1 MYKTYEYR
9 IYPNKEQ
16 EILLAKHFGCTRLVY
31 NKALELQEALYKEGK
46 KHLST
51 FDLCKELTKWKQS
64 GKFSFLYEIS
74 NSALQQELIHLGKSY
89 TKFFVNLKA
98 NGNKLKCKKKSIR
111 RKERESE
118 YQFTAKDIECYP
130 RFKSKRSK
138 QSYSLPET
146 CYVEFEKSIIRI
158 PKFQEGIK
166 ARLHRTFEGKIKT
179 CTVKRS
185 TTGKYFI
192 CVLVSENLK
201 TPTKEAVIKDTTV
214 GIDLGLE
221 NFATLSTGE
230 VIENMKFLDN
240 NLQRLRI
247 LSKRASKKVKGSN
260 NQKKAY
266 SRISVLHEK
275 IRNRRADFLHKL
287 TYKLT
292 HDNQVST
299 VCIEDLNTKGMLQNK
314 KLSRGIS
321 DVAWSEF
328 TRQLEYKCEW
338 YGKNLLKVNR
348 FYPSSKTCHECGFI
362 KEDLTLKE
370 RKWTCPQ
377 CGHEHNRDFNAS
389 LNIRDEALR
398 QNLAGQ
404 GMPKELAESFS

>member
-9 IYPNKEQ
+9 IYPSKEQ

-31 NKALELQEALYKEGK
+31 NKALELQQILHKEGERC
-46 KHLST
+46 LSA
-51 FDLCKELTKWKQS
+51 FDLCKELTKWKQTEE
-64 GKFSFLYEIS
+64 FSFLYEVS
-74 NSALQQELIHLGKSY
+74 NKGLQQSLLNLGKAY
-89 TKFFVNLKA
+89 KNFFTNLKA
-98 NGNKLKCKKKSIR
+98 NGNKLKYRKKSIK

-118 YQFTAKDIECYP
+118 YHFTEKDIKCYP

-138 QSYSLPET
+138 QSYSLPEN
-146 CYVEFEKSIIRI
+146 CHVEFDKSIIRI

-166 ARLHRTFEGKIKT
+166 ARLHRTFTGRIKI
-179 CTVKRS
+179 CTVKKS
-185 TTGKYFI
+185 IIGKYFI
-192 CVLVSENLK
+192 CVLVDDGLG

-230 VIENMKFLDN
+230 VIENMKFLGN

-377 CGHEHNRDFNAS
+377 CGQKHNRDFNAS

-398 QNLAGQ
+398 QNLAG
-404 GMPKELAESFS
+404 